1 MYPSVMFN
9 ERTRTTNIK
18 IKGTITLILF
28 LMLVLTTTLMIKVMM
43 IISILVLYLM
53 IIQQMIRPCRRYWKH
68 QQYCMKQQV
77 TILKM
82 TMIMTAITSTTITIR
97 MTSRWVIKKE
107 KKVLTRDRK
116 HHKRTSSPSKP
127 MSLKLELGLKNDNDI
142 PQSLIVTP
150 TSKSARYTH
159 PLDEDADTRGFFD
172 DDSFSALT
180 TDIELMTV
188 SP

>member
-1 MYPSVMFN
+1 LEAS
-9 ERTRTTNIK
+9 T
-18 IKGTITLILF
+18 
-28 LMLVLTTTLMIKVMM
+28 
-43 IISILVLYLM
+43 VLYEAASDDLENDNDNDSNHVDNYHDQDD
-53 IIQQMIRPCRRYWKH
+53 I
-68 QQYCMKQQV
+68 
-77 TILKM
+77 KM
-82 TMIMTAITSTTITIR
+82 GD
-97 MTSRWVIKKE
+97 KE
-107 KKVLTRDRK
+107 GKKVLTRDRK